1 MITHAGVALGKDS
14 VYLPDHPITT
24 NDLKTPDRL
33 QTTDGETY
41 ELDDYSNGTWS
52 QYYKYFRGKLSKSL
66 APILIYNI
74 RSGA

>member
-24 NDLKTPDRL
+24 NDLKTPDKL

-41 ELDDYSNGTWS
+41 ELNESSKGGRGASN
-52 QYYKYFRGKLSKSL
+52 SKVL
-66 APILIYNI
+66 EVNCQNL
-74 RSGA
+74 